1 MTFPTDFRQKVAMPP
16 AINGNGYP
24 YKLSAEDLMRNFE
37 YAALDTWLAQSG
49 PIKLRIS
56 TWHGGRRISILF
68 DPPTDGTHILGS
80 VDGEAQW
87 IETANGGTGSMTF
100 LDCDGAEVGRLDWS
114 NGLITTES
122 NQSIEGG
129 CQVVSSSEP

>member
-1 MTFPTDFRQKVAMPP
+1 MIFPTDFRQKVAMPP

-37 YAALDTWLAQSG
+37 YAALDVAYGDTSLAITEQNG
-49 PIKLRIS
+49 KRFIS
-56 TWHGGRRISILF
+56 SK
-68 DPPTDGTHILGS
+68 
-80 VDGEAQW
+80 
-87 IETANGGTGSMTF
+87 GGTGSITF

-122 NQSIEGG
+122 NQFIEGG
-129 CQVVSSSEP
+129 CQVVSSSAP

>member
-1 MTFPTDFRQKVAMPP
+1 MIFPTDFRQKVAMPP

-24 YKLSAEDLMRNFE
+24 YKLSAEDLMQNFIF
-37 YAALDTWLAQSG
+37 AALDVDSEQTG
-49 PIKLRIS
+49 PILLQIKTDNGVRK
-56 TWHGGRRISILF
+56 ISILLY
-68 DPPTDGTHILGS
+68 PPSFGTWLLGA
-80 VDGEAQW
+80 VDGEEKW
-87 IETANGGTGSMTF
+87 MPHSTGGTGSITF

-129 CQVVSSSEP
+129 CQVVSSSAP